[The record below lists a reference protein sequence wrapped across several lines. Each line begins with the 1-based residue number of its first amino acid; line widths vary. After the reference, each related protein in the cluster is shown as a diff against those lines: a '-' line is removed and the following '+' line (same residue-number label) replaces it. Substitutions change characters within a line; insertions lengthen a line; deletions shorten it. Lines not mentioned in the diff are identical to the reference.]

1 MSEKRHAKND
11 AKNDKILDA
20 QKGVD
25 RDAPAES
32 GTLAVVP
39 GNTPISKDILRI
51 GTILGKKITRSG
63 EPHMCIFFFWEVT
76 V

>member
-1 MSEKRHAKND
+1 MKK
-11 AKNDKILDA
+11 DKILDA

-51 GTILGKKITRSG
+51 GTILGKKTKLQLN
-63 EPHMCIFFFWEVT
+63 
-76 V
+76 

>member
-1 MSEKRHAKND
+1 MSEKKPLKID
-11 AKNDKILDA
+11 AKKDKILDA

-39 GNTPISKDILRI
+39 GNTPISKDFSCPIAINGR
-51 GTILGKKITRSG
+51 
-63 EPHMCIFFFWEVT
+63 
-76 V
+76 

>member
-25 RDAPAES
+25 RDAQAES

-51 GTILGKKITRSG
+51 GTILGKKN
-63 EPHMCIFFFWEVT
+63 
-76 V
+76 